1 MRKFLLITTSLL
13 LLAGLNGIATA
24 QDNTSTSAAPDSSAP
39 AATTPSTDASSS
51 QDTSA
56 SDTGDGLTAL
66 HNGPGG
72 WTMHGSLTGGLEYFR
87 EDSGNAKF
95 NEYRYKQSEPW
106 GGYAGIE
113 KYAISPDGSHR
124 IDFSAFWRSPQDINI
139 GLESQAYGKYRFDF
153 GYQRFGHVFA
163 YDVKTV
169 YNGLGTGNLTINPA
183 TKAAIMAG
191 VAPPQTTAGLQT
203 LAGNLNSVLATDA
216 NTADIELRRDRINT
230 DLDLTL
236 LWPVDVDLGF
246 NYESRTGDRPYGGTF
261 GFGNALEI
269 AEPINYD
276 TYDANTGLEYADKT
290 FYANLKYYHSSF
302 FNHIQS
308 LTYENPFIFTDST
321 GGEGS
326 TYGAGSVF
334 GQNAL
339 PPSNYYDNLN
349 GAFAVNLPLDSRALF
364 IGSYA
369 WSHQNS
375 PLIDPTVNT
384 ATTGLI
390 AMPRTRADAEVE
402 SKQFEMRLT
411 SQPIKK
417 LSLKADL
424 RYFDHINNTPV
435 ETFPAVVVDS
445 GTAST
450 STPEYNSWITRSVE
464 AEASYE
470 FLPRTNF
477 GVNYEYDGDTYFY
490 DFSRTLTQNTWKF
503 FLDTRNLDW
512 LTAKLDF
519 QYENRES
526 NYPDEDFTAGQP
538 PLMRKFHMA
547 DRDRYMADAI
557 VTVTPTDPLSFSLE
571 YNYGMDR
578 YDISFFGLQLS
589 KFQTASADMDYDL
602 ARWLSVNA
610 FYSFEY
616 NSQSQENRQS
626 NPATGAGLPLTDTY
640 NPSNWNLR
648 TRTEIHTVGLGANA
662 TIIPDFLK
670 FKTEGTFSKVH
681 GKAFF
686 ASTVGPATADAN
698 PFVPQGF
705 NNLDSNEFW
714 KVLAEFKVKLT
725 KRLQASLGYQYER
738 WTVSDYE
745 RQGLTYVK
753 TNNVGAY
760 NGLLDMNTLYQPYE
774 VHSVFTALTYFF

>member
-1 MRKFLLITTSLL
+1 MKKLLLITTSLL

-24 QDNTSTSAAPDSSAP
+24 QDNTPASGAPGSSAP
-39 AATTPSTDASSS
+39 AAAAPSTAAFS
-51 QDTSA
+51 QYTSV
-56 SDTGDGLTAL
+56 SYTEDGLPAL

-72 WTMHGSLTGGLEYFR
+72 WTVHGSLTGGLEYFW
-87 EDSGNAKF
+87 EDSGSAKF
-95 NEYRYKQSEPW
+95 NEYRYEQAEPW

-139 GLESQAYGKYRFDF
+139 DLESQAYGKYSFDF

-163 YDVKTV
+163 YGARTL
-169 YNGLGTGNLTINPA
+169 YNGLDTGNLTINPD
-183 TKAAIMAG
+183 TKAAILAG
-191 VAPPQTTAGLQT
+191 VSAGGTALPDV
-203 LAGNLNSVLATDA
+203 LNSELINDA
-216 NTADIELRRDRINT
+216 NIDDIELRRDRINT
-230 DLDLTL
+230 NLELTL
-236 LWPVDVDLGF
+236 LWPVDVDFGF
-246 NYESRTGDRPYGGTF
+246 NYEHRAGDRPYGGTF
-261 GFGNALEI
+261 GFSDAVEI

-290 FYANLKYYHSSF
+290 FYASLKYYHSSF
-302 FNHIQS
+302 FNHTQS
-308 LTYENPFIFTDST
+308 VTYENPFRAADLNAIT
-321 GGEGS
+321 GGGLGTANGS
-326 TYGAGSVF
+326 SVF
-334 GQNAL
+334 GRNAL
-339 PPSNYYDNLN
+339 APSNYYDNLN

-375 PLIDPTVNT
+375 PLIGPTVNT

-390 AMPRTRADAEVE
+390 AMPRTHADAEVE
-402 SKQFEMRLT
+402 SKQFELRLT
-411 SQPIKK
+411 SQPTEK

-435 ETFPAVVVDS
+435 ETFPAVQVDD
-445 GTAST
+445 GVASV
-450 STPEYNSWITRSVE
+450 SIPEYNSWITRSAE
-464 AEASYE
+464 AEAAYE

-477 GVNYEYDGDTYFY
+477 GVDYEYDGDTYFY
-490 DFSRTLTQNTWKF
+490 DFSRTLIQNTWKV
-503 FLDTRNLDW
+503 FLDTRNLGW

-519 QYENRES
+519 LYSNRDS
-526 NYPDEDFTAGQP
+526 NYPNETDSGQP
-538 PLMRKFHMA
+538 PFMRKFHMA

-557 VTVTPTDPLSFSLE
+557 VTVTPVDPLSFSLE
-571 YNYGMDR
+571 YTYGRDH
-578 YDISFFGLQLS
+578 YDNDIFGLQLS
-589 KFQTASADMDYDL
+589 KFQTVSLDTDVEL
-602 ARWLSVNA
+602 ARWLSVDA

-616 NSQSQENRQS
+616 SSQSQEDRQS
-626 NPATGAGLPLTDTY
+626 NAATLDGLSNP
-640 NPSNWNLR
+640 NSPSNWHLR

-662 TIIPDFLK
+662 TIIPEFLK

-681 GKAFF
+681 GWAFF
-686 ASTVGPATADAN
+686 SSPVGPTVSLNPADVDLNA
-698 PFVPQGF
+698 FVPENF

-725 KRLQASLGYQYER
+725 TKLQASIGYQYER

-753 TNNVGAY
+753 TNSAGDY

>member
-1 MRKFLLITTSLL
+1 MKKLLLITTCLL
-13 LLAGLNGIATA
+13 LLAGFNGIAMA
-24 QDNTSTSAAPDSSAP
+24 QDNTSPSAASDTSAP
-39 AATTPSTDASSS
+39 AATAPTTA

-56 SDTGDGLTAL
+56 SDTDDGLPTL

-72 WTMHGSLTGGLEYFR
+72 WTVHGSVTGGLEYFW
-87 EDSGNAKF
+87 EDNESAKF
-95 NEYRYKQSEPW
+95 NEYRYEQSEPW
-106 GGYAGIE
+106 GGCGSI
-113 KYAISPDGSHR
+113 KDYAISPDGSHR
-124 IDFSAFWRSPQDINI
+124 IDFSALWRSPQDINI
-139 GLESQAYGKYRFDF
+139 DLESQAYGKYRFDF

-163 YDVKTV
+163 YDVKTI

-203 LAGNLNSVLATDA
+203 IASNLNSVLATDA

-230 DLDLTL
+230 DLDLSL
-236 LWPVDVDLGF
+236 LWPLDVDLGF
-246 NYESRTGDRPYGGTF
+246 NYENRTGDRPYGGTF
-261 GFGNALEI
+261 GFGNAIEI

-276 TYDANTGLEYADKT
+276 TYDANAGLEYANKT

-308 LTYENPFIFTDST
+308 LTYENPFIFTDSA

-334 GQNAL
+334 GRNAL

-349 GAFAVNLPLDSRALF
+349 GAFAVNLPLNSRALF

-402 SKQFEMRLT
+402 SKQFEVRLT
-411 SQPIKK
+411 SEPIKK
-417 LSLKADL
+417 LSTKIDL
-424 RYFDHINNTPV
+424 RYFDHTNNTPV
-435 ETFPAVVVDS
+435 ETFPAVAVDS

-450 STPEYNSWITRSVE
+450 STPEYNSWITRSLE
-464 AEASYE
+464 AEAAYE

-503 FLDTRNLDW
+503 FLDTRNLEW

-519 QYENRES
+519 QYSNRES
-526 NYPDEDFTAGQP
+526 NYPDETDSGQP
-538 PLMRKFHMA
+538 PYMRKFHMA

-571 YNYGMDR
+571 YNYGRDR
-578 YDISFFGLQLS
+578 YDDDIFGLQLS
-589 KFQTASADMDYDL
+589 KFQTASLDADLDL

-616 NSQSQENRQS
+616 NSQSQSDRQS
-626 NPATGAGLPLTDTY
+626 NPATLAGLTDP
-640 NPSNWNLR
+640 NSPSNWQLR

-662 TIIPDFLK
+662 TLIPDFLK

-686 ASTVGPATADAN
+686 SSAVGPTASANPADVDLN
-698 PFVPQGF
+698 PFVPQGY

-714 KVLAEFKVKLT
+714 RAMAEFKVKLT
-725 KRLQASLGYQYER
+725 KRLQASLGYRYER

-745 RQGLTYVK
+745 RQGLTYAK

-760 NGLLDMNTLYQPYE
+760 NSLLNMGTLYQPYE
-774 VHSVFTALTYFF
+774 VHSVFTTLTYFF